1 MSRTK
6 RQFAAYVRS
15 TGASPEIEITVEHS
29 SEKYDLV
36 GVVLDQQNQIHP
48 VAYGVS
54 RNSVVSRT
62 RTICRKQGYWYSTHD
77 VFINTCVATLWEV
90 TAPVV
95 REYFGS
101 HKVVITQGFLPGSGW
116 VDLRIGEHGR
126 KAGKGR
132 IRALL
137 REGYTALGF
146 SQGGRTADFQAD
158 ELVKSMNL
166 RPKAQPC

>member
-6 RQFAAYVRS
+6 RQFAAYARAGRPDEAEVLF
-15 TGASPEIEITVEHS
+15 EHS
-29 SEKYDLV
+29 SDKYDYAGMYRDASGKWHLAAL
-36 GVVLDQQNQIHP
+36 GF
-48 VAYGVS
+48 S

-62 RTICRKQGYWYSTHD
+62 RTACRKAGAWWSTAD
-77 VFINTCVATLWEV
+77 VFLNTSTAQAWEV

-116 VDLRIGEHGR
+116 VDLKIGEHGR

-146 SQGGRTADFQAD
+146 SQGSRVADFQAD
-158 ELVKSMNL
+158 ELVKSINL
-166 RPKAQPC
+166 RPKAQA

>member
-15 TGASPEIEITVEHS
+15 TGASPEIEVTVEHS
-29 SEKYDLV
+29 SDKYDYV
-36 GVVLDQQNQIHP
+36 GVVVTPQNTLVP
-48 VAYGVS
+48 VTYGWS
-54 RNSVVSRT
+54 RNSVVQRT
-62 RTICRKQGYWYSTHD
+62 RTIARKDGYWHSTHD

-116 VDLRIGEHGR
+116 VDLKIGEHGR

-146 SQGGRTADFQAD
+146 SQGDRTADFQAD

-166 RPKAQPC
+166 RPKANA

>member
-1 MSRTK
+1 MSRNK

-95 REYFGS
+95 RDYFGS
-101 HKVVITQGFLPGSGW
+101 HKVLMTSGFHPERGW
-116 VDLRIGEHGR
+116 ENWTDGDRAR
-126 KAGKGR
+126 KAGKSR
-132 IRALL
+132 IRALA
-137 REGYTALGF
+137 REGYTGIAF
-146 SQGGRTADFQAD
+146 TQGGRTADFQME
-158 ELVKSMNL
+158 ELIKSMNL